1 MSEEWQ
7 LEVIEQNE
15 KIFHVYIPPQPKKKN
30 HITSIFTHWGNGTII
45 DSTLQEKKLFLPHVE
60 RRGMRILLVE
70 PSLATTNKQVSKGM
84 EKHPIIKITVVF
96 WKGFDW

>member
-1 MSEEWQ
+1 MLREEVWE
-7 LEVIEQNE
+7 L
-15 KIFHVYIPPQPKKKN
+15 
-30 HITSIFTHWGNGTII
+30 W
-45 DSTLQEKKLFLPHVE
+45 L
-60 RRGMRILLVE
+60 LLVE